1 MHTLFDN
8 TVQATARRLIRPV
21 FYRLMIPLSIIV
33 LLLLIGFTTTLL
45 LGEQRNL
52 HHSDQQIS
60 TDALQS
66 FDISIKQQAKMLSAV
81 EEALLNDPKL
91 YEPLQDQDRERLYA
105 LYGPLYKKLLDNYSL
120 THFYFHLPDRVNLLR
135 MHKPELHGDLINRF
149 TAREAERL
157 GKTSSG
163 IELGPLGTLTLRVV
177 RPVRRGDTLIGYLEL
192 GQEIDEL
199 LSLIHEQ
206 LGVEVAVTIHK
217 KGVDRQQWETGMK
230 MLGRKA
236 DWDRFA
242 GELLAYHSLPQFPS
256 ECDRFIRGA
265 AGNGE
270 DRLTHEARFNNRTW
284 QILVHS
290 LRDVSGTDIGDLL
303 ILRDTTDI
311 KADFSRFATITI
323 GLALLLLGGLIAFFY
338 VILRHTDRSIQLQQT
353 RLAENEERQRAL
365 LDAINRSGIYLLVV
379 DGAYHVKYMN
389 TLMKETFGDMTGKL
403 CYHNVA
409 GYDSPCPH
417 CHLQKI
423 VDSQETVHREFTMAN
438 GRTFDMIGVPYVNS
452 DGTVSNLE
460 VMQDITEQKQNAH
473 EKILLEQKLQRA
485 EKMEAIG
492 LLASSV
498 AHDLNNILSGI
509 VSYPELLLM
518 QLAADSNMRK
528 PLRAIQESGNRAAAV
543 VADLL
548 TVARGVA
555 SVKKPHDLNTL
566 VQEYL
571 HSPECTQLKSLHP
584 QIVCRCQLD
593 ASPSRIQCS
602 PVHIKKVVMNLVTN
616 AAEAISG
623 DGTIVIA
630 TAHQQINAATGL
642 ETNVKA
648 GEYIVLTVSDTGSGI
663 SNEDIKH
670 IFDPFYSRKILGR
683 SGTGLGLAIV
693 WNTVQD
699 HDGAIT
705 VSSSNQGT
713 CFTLYFPVSEEQGGE
728 LPDTSE
734 KVNLAG
740 HGEHILIVD
749 DEPQLRDIASQML
762 QALGYKVHSV
772 CSGELAIKFVQENPV
787 DLIVLDM
794 QMEPGMN
801 GRQTYEEIIKL
812 IPGQKAIIASG
823 FSESDDVKAALR
835 LGARG
840 FMKKPYSMVQLG
852 QGVKEALS
860 APQAAVNS

>member
-1 MHTLFDN
+1 MNTLFDN
-8 TVQATARRLIRPV
+8 SDQATTHRLFRPV

-33 LLLLIGFTTTLL
+33 LLLLIGFTVTLL
-45 LGEQRNL
+45 IGEQRNL
-52 HHSDQQIS
+52 HHSDQHIS
-60 TDALQS
+60 TDAIQS
-66 FDISIKQQAKMLSAV
+66 FDISINRQAKMLSAV
-81 EEALLNDPKL
+81 EEAMLNDPRL
-91 YEPLQDQDRERLYA
+91 YEALQARDRERLYA
-105 LYGPLYKKLLDNYSL
+105 LYDPLYKKLQGNSSL

-135 MHKPELHGDLINRF
+135 MHEPVLYGDRIDRF

-157 GKTSSG
+157 GKSSSG

-177 RPVRRGDTLIGYLEL
+177 QPVRTGDVLIGYLEL
-192 GQEIDEL
+192 GKEIDGIL
-199 LSLIHEQ
+199 NLIHER
-206 LGVEVAVTIHK
+206 LGVEVAVAIHK

-230 MLGRKA
+230 ILGRKA
-236 DWDRFA
+236 DWDRFG
-242 GELLAYHSLPQFPS
+242 GELLTYHSLPQFPS

-265 AGNGE
+265 ADNGQG
-270 DRLTHEARFNNRTW
+270 RLTHEVRFNNRTW
-284 QILVHS
+284 QVHTHS
-290 LRDVSGTDIGDLL
+290 LKDISGTDIGDLF
-303 ILRDTTDI
+303 ILRDITEI
-311 KADFSRFATITI
+311 KADFFRFATITI
-323 GLALLLLGGLIAFFY
+323 GLALLLLGGLTAFFY
-338 VILRHTDRSIQLQQT
+338 VILRHTDRGIQLQQT

-379 DGAYHVKYMN
+379 DGAYKVKYMN
-389 TLMKETFGDMTGKL
+389 TLMSETFGDMVGRL
-403 CYHNVA
+403 CYQNVA

-423 VDSQETVHREFTMAN
+423 VDSQEKVHREFTMAN

-460 VMQDITEQKQNAH
+460 VMQDTTEQKQNAH

-509 VSYPELLLM
+509 VAYPELLLM

-528 PLRAIQESGNRAAAV
+528 PLLAIQESGNRAAAV

-555 SVKKPHDLNTL
+555 SVKEPHDLNTL

-571 HSPECTQLKSLHP
+571 HSPECTQLNSLHP
-584 QIVCRCQLD
+584 QVLCRCQLD

-602 PVHIKKVVMNLVTN
+602 PIHIKKVVMNLVTN
-616 AAEAISG
+616 AAEAIIGNGSV
-623 DGTIVIA
+623 VIA
-630 TAHQQINAATGL
+630 TVHQKIDAETGL
-642 ETNVKA
+642 ESNVKA
-648 GEYIVLTVSDTGSGI
+648 GEYVVLTVRDTGSGI

-670 IFDPFYSRKILGR
+670 IFDPFYSRKVLGR
-683 SGTGLGLAIV
+683 SGTGLGLSIV

-699 HDGAIT
+699 HDGVIT
-705 VSSSNQGT
+705 VTSSNQGT
-713 CFTLYFPVSEEQGGE
+713 CFTLYFPVSQEPGSELTDTGEEE
-728 LPDTSE
+728 DLT
-734 KVNLAG
+734 G
-740 HGEHILIVD
+740 HDEHILVVD
-749 DEPQLRDIASQML
+749 DEPQLRDIASQIL
-762 QALGYKVHSV
+762 QVLGYRVHSV
-772 CSGELAIKFVQENPV
+772 SSGELAIKFVQENPV
-787 DLIVLDM
+787 DLIVMDM

-812 IPGQKAIIASG
+812 YPGQKAIIASG
-823 FSESDDVKAALR
+823 FSESDDVKAILA
-835 LGARG
+835 LGACG

-852 QGVKEALS
+852 QGVKAALR
-860 APQAAVNS
+860 P